1 MIELS
6 VRDQEFVNGT
16 HGEAAAL
23 AMRILIRSAEL
34 MGAERLLD
42 ITSAHID
49 GCLYHGQASL
59 DFVECLLEKG
69 GLVAVPTTLN
79 VGSMD
84 LIHPELFQGSEAQES
99 QARKLMQ
106 AHIELGCES
115 TR

>member
-49 GCLYHGQASL
+49 GCLYHGQAAY
-59 DFVECLLEKG
+59 VVHLLC
-69 GLVAVPTTLN
+69 
-79 VGSMD
+79 
-84 LIHPELFQGSEAQES
+84 
-99 QARKLMQ
+99 
-106 AHIELGCES
+106 HIPLL
-115 TR
+115 TI